1 MKRLLMA
8 VAIVGAVCLPAL
20 AQKPAKGGDDFN
32 GLIKRYYA
40 AWSTL
45 NPDNA
50 APLYAKD
57 AGLVFFDIAPLKY
70 SGGWQEYSD
79 NFKKNVA
86 PGFSSLTLTPNNDLK
101 VTRSGNLALTTL
113 TFHLSAKQK
122 DGTPVEFDGRHTIV
136 WEKRG
141 GQWQIIHEHVSKPL

>member
-1 MKRLLMA
+1 MKRLL
-8 VAIVGAVCLPAL
+8 VAALLLSTLCLPAL
-20 AQKPAKGGDDFN
+20 AQKTGADDFN
-32 GLIKRYYA
+32 DLIKRYYA

-50 APLYAKD
+50 SFLYAKD
-57 AGLVFFDIAPLKY
+57 ADLVFFDIAPLKY
-70 SGGWQEYSD
+70 SGGWKEYSD

-86 PGFSSLTLTPNNDLK
+86 PGFASLTLTPNNDVK
-101 VTRSGNLALTTL
+101 ITRRGNVALTTL

-122 DGTPVEFDGRHTIV
+122 DGTAMEFDGRHTIV

-141 GQWQIIHEHVSKPL
+141 RQWLIIHEHVSKPLF

>member
-1 MKRLLMA
+1 MKRLPIL
-8 VAIVGAVCLPAL
+8 VLLISTIYLPAL
-20 AQKPAKGGDDFN
+20 AQEKVKGGGDFDA
-32 GLIKRYYA
+32 LIKRYYT

-57 AGLVFFDIAPLKY
+57 ADLVFYDIAPLKF

-79 NFKKNVA
+79 SFKKNMA
-86 PGFSSLTLTPNNDLK
+86 PVFSSLTLTPNNDLK
-101 VTRSGNLALTTL
+101 VTRSGNLAINTL

-122 DGTPVEFDGRHTIV
+122 DGTPVEFDARHTIV

-141 GQWQIIHEHVSKPL
+141 GQWLIIHEHVSKPL